1 VRGALGVTATGAVA
15 IRGLWSGVAG
25 SAIGRALQA
34 QEGRRVLLLVQDGKL
49 KLAMGGGPAGRRIQ
63 RDHRHL
69 VTGLD
74 QPLRD
79 DHGPQA
85 HRRGWQ
91 WVLGRLIAVPLP
103 TRRQPGACARLR
115 QTVRQRTALRAAI
128 GDLWEADGWEK
139 GAAYLRHA
147 LPEVFTYVTV
157 WMATGWRLPRTTA
170 LIESVMSQR
179 VPRLKAIGR
188 NGRAAGVAKL
198 ARLILRCRRHA
209 DVWTA

>member
-1 VRGALGVTATGAVA
+1 M
-15 IRGLWSGVAG
+15 
-25 SAIGRALQA
+25 
-34 QEGRRVLLLVQDGKL
+34 LLLVQDGKL

-63 RDHRHL
+63 RGHRHL

-79 DHGPQA
+79 DHG
-85 HRRGWQ
+85 
-91 WVLGRLIAVPLP
+91 
-103 TRRQPGACARLR
+103 
-115 QTVRQRTALRAAI
+115 LRAAI